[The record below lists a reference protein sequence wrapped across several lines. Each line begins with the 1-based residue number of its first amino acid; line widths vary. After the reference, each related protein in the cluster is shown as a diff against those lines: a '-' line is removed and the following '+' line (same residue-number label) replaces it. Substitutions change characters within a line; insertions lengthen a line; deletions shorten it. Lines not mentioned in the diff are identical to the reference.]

1 MPLDQKMRAIEA
13 RKKHD
18 EAKHMR
24 SCWKKSLQNCKCC
37 KGLVILPIKGV
48 LQCRKVSR
56 NSSRDPCSRCKA
68 LCLEQALKRILPLG
82 AWQETAERWLCHF
95 NLLRN
100 VQLFQVPNIHEISQI
115 RKSKPLKS
123 FHTYFS
129 SYPTTA
135 FPCLESYSWGPDM
148 VSSQMLE
155 TQGTASEFLAQL
167 GMSNSKQKSDHPRTP
182 VTRIHHFNTGVVFWF
197 EFYISDLKSLL
208 IDYLLILMDH
218 VEYPSFAMF
227 VRCGF
232 KLSVLR
238 RMAWQKWN
246 SSSRRCPKAKQRP
259 FSCGHG
265 TRGWPMGRLDE
276 GMKACTFNV
285 IWICNV

>member
-1 MPLDQKMRAIEA
+1 MFTLQGSLLGASFEAHLATRSMARNGWTIAVPLWSTEKRSTFPG
-13 RKKHD
+13 
-18 EAKHMR
+18 AKHP
-24 SCWKKSLQNCKCC
+24 WNQPNPQ
-37 KGLVILPIKGV
+37 I
-48 LQCRKVSR
+48 
-56 NSSRDPCSRCKA
+56 
-68 LCLEQALKRILPLG
+68 QA
-82 AWQETAERWLCHF
+82 AEII
-95 NLLRN
+95 
-100 VQLFQVPNIHEISQI
+100 P
-115 RKSKPLKS
+115 
-123 FHTYFS
+123 YFS
-129 SYPTTA
+129 YLFLISYNGLSVFRKLQLRPRYG
-135 FPCLESYSWGPDM
+135 FKPD
-148 VSSQMLE
+148 VGDLRDGLRISC
-155 TQGTASEFLAQL
+155 
-167 GMSNSKQKSDHPRTP
+167 SKQKSDHPRTP

-227 VRCGF
+227 VGCGF

>member
-1 MPLDQKMRAIEA
+1 MFIAATAWISWHVA
-13 RKKHD
+13 RLFAWSKLWSASCHSEHGKKRLND
-18 EAKHMR
+18 
-24 SCWKKSLQNCKCC
+24 CC
-37 KGLVILPIKGV
+37 ATLIYWETF
-48 LQCRKVSR
+48 
-56 NSSRDPCSRCKA
+56 NFSRCQTSMKSA
-68 LCLEQALKRILPLG
+68 KSANPS
-82 AWQETAERWLCHF
+82 RWNHSMF
-95 NLLRN
+95 T
-100 VQLFQVPNIHEISQI
+100 FPI
-115 RKSKPLKS
+115 
-123 FHTYFS
+123 FS

-155 TQGTASEFLAQL
+155 TSGTASEFLAQL